1 MKLSATMSVL
11 VREKGR
17 EAEASPHVD
26 RTFSV
31 SLHQNFGRLPKA
43 LLQQLWTETN
53 RRHDGSRT
61 AEEVRRSSTLQSLL

>member
-1 MKLSATMSVL
+1 MLVV

-31 SLHQNFGRLPKA
+31 SLHQNFGSLPKA
-43 LLQQLWTETN
+43 LLQQLWTKAN

-61 AEEVRRSSTLQSLL
+61 AEEVRQSYTMQSRL